1 MSTVRREIEVLA
13 APRLVW
19 QTLLERPATWLGSWL
34 DLDIRP
40 GATGSLRES
49 DGTRRRIEVEEVTEQ
64 HRVVWRW
71 WTDHG
76 MAGAGPATR
85 VVITLHPLAVGTRL
99 VVTET
104 RVEGPGGG
112 VRDQAP
118 VVALAGA

>member
-1 MSTVRREIEVLA
+1 M
-13 APRLVW
+13 
-19 QTLLERPATWLGSWL
+19 
-34 DLDIRP
+34 
-40 GATGSLRES
+40 LRET
-49 DGTRRRIEVEEVTEQ
+49 DGTQRRIEVEDVAEGQ
-64 HRVVWRW
+64 RLVWRW

-76 MAGAGPATR
+76 LAGAGPATR

-104 RVEGPGGG
+104 RLEGPGSG